1 MTATT
6 TTPIET
12 ARLYYTPER
21 QPLPPQWVVVLDEY
35 EAVNLRA
42 LMAMVATHG
51 TPNGGD
57 WVNQVLFKLPETDQG
72 QKPNEIYSGQGAGN
86 NFHGCI
92 CPDCSAR

>member
-21 QPLPPQWVVVLDEY
+21 QPLPPQLVVVLDE
-35 EAVNLRA
+35 
-42 LMAMVATHG
+42 
-51 TPNGGD
+51 